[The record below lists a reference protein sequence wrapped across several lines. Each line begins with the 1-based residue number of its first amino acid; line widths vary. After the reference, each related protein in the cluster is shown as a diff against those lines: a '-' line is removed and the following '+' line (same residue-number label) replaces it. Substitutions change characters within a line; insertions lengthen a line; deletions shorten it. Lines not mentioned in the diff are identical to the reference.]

1 MIEAFRVGTTLTL
14 TDLISPKL
22 LALSKTLLKVELQVA
37 AVDRQFKQIGK
48 ANGGIKQASNYTATL
63 DKAVMKT
70 DQHAKLLVKTFGKL
84 SAFDGKAAAGAGALM
99 KELDMSDGAA
109 GRLTGHLAKITA
121 FNPEMRLLAESTRA
135 LSTALRSSSS
145 NAAMLAHQVK
155 SIHAFGSLPSI
166 PVIPGGGG
174 HVPGAGGRGG
184 GHGNGGNGMHGRMH
198 VGPGG
203 AGFSGVGMGVPGG
216 VPVMAGMAAGYIAY
230 AGVKSGAE
238 AAGDY
243 ELQKRRFE
251 MFGMS
256 PTQNQ
261 NAFDYAAGLSVPGAS
276 NSDKMRYMIE
286 AQGAF
291 RESGLDGGEALRAA
305 KMAVPMLAKIHFA
318 SILSGKELTEGQ
330 EMDMLRFAEQ
340 RGAIR
345 NPKLFNETIEN
356 AYRTTVT
363 SGGQVDFSNL
373 RQFMRTSQGAG
384 MTISDEALLGWGEPL
399 LGELKGGP
407 AGTALATARKRLMGI
422 TKATKTQLHTIQEM
436 GAWDMSKVVLNAK
449 GGVDHFTGD
458 GIPLMHAS
466 EFGSNPFKWFADYVL
481 PQYKAKGLDINQQ
494 GKLNADMF
502 GGTGGAMFDKV
513 AVQLPTIL
521 DGVNSRKIVPGI
533 DVAVVKAQTTL
544 TGQEQEFDAA
554 WKDFKTAFGET
565 VLPAVIS
572 TIRAGTEFFKV
583 VNAGKFSNT
592 NSAIDTAAVPDHKV
606 VGPWGALTTYMPRWM
621 PGSERDASV
630 KRDAAVAPKGDG
642 GMSVTVHAVMDGT
655 PIHTKVTQTLVRK
668 LNPSLGTGF
677 FDPNVSPYTQYTTG
691 N

>member
-1 MIEAFRVGTTLTL
+1 
-14 TDLISPKL
+14 
-22 LALSKTLLKVELQVA
+22 
-37 AVDRQFKQIGK
+37 
-48 ANGGIKQASNYTATL
+48 
-63 DKAVMKT
+63 
-70 DQHAKLLVKTFGKL
+70 
-84 SAFDGKAAAGAGALM
+84 
-99 KELDMSDGAA
+99 
-109 GRLTGHLAKITA
+109 
-121 FNPEMRLLAESTRA
+121 
-135 LSTALRSSSS
+135 
-145 NAAMLAHQVK
+145 
-155 SIHAFGSLPSI
+155 
-166 PVIPGGGG
+166 
-174 HVPGAGGRGG
+174 
-184 GHGNGGNGMHGRMH
+184 MHGRMH

-203 AGFSGVGMGVPGG
+203 AGFSGVGMGIPGG
-216 VPVMAGMAAGYIAY
+216 VPVMAGMAAGYMAY
-230 AGVKSGAE
+230 ATIKSGAE

-256 PTQNQ
+256 PAQNQ

-276 NSDKMRYMIE
+276 NTDKMRYMIE

-318 SILSGKELTEGQ
+318 SILSGHELTEGQ

-345 NPKLFNETIEN
+345 DPKLFNSTIEN

-466 EFGSNPFKWFADYVL
+466 EFGANPFKWFADYVL
-481 PQYKAKGLDINQQ
+481 PQYKARGLDINQQ
-494 GKLNADMF
+494 SKLNSDLF
-502 GGTGGAMFDKV
+502 GNTGGAMFDKV
-513 AVQLPTIL
+513 GVQLPTIME
-521 DGVNSRKIVPGI
+521 GVNARKIVPGI
-533 DVAVVKAQTTL
+533 DTAVGKAQATL
-544 TGQEQEFDAA
+544 TGQEQEFNAA

-572 TIRAGTEFFKV
+572 TIRAGTDFFKV

-592 NSAIDTAAVPDHKV
+592 NSAIDTAAVPEHKT
-606 VGPWGALTTYMPRWM
+606 VGPWGALTPYMPGWM
-621 PGSERDASV
+621 PGAKTDPHVASS
-630 KRDAAVAPKGDG
+630 GNG
-642 GMSVTVHAVMDGT
+642 GMNVTVHAVMDGT
-655 PIHTKVTQTLVRK
+655 PIHTKVVQSIVRK
-668 LNPSLGTGF
+668 TSTSLGTGF
-677 FDPNVSPYTQYTTG
+677 FDPNVSPHTQYTTG